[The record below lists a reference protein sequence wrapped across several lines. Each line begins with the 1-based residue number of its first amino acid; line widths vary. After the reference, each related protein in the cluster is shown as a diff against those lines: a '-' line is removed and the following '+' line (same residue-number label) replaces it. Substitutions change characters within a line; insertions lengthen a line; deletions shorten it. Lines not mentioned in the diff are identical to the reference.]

1 MIKIFYLALILF
13 ITTINAQIINVSG
26 NISTPGS
33 VVKNALI
40 TFIDDSDTSKSYT
53 SLTDSNGNYNI
64 GLVTSIGEYET
75 EIPED
80 FQLGQNYPNP
90 FANETVINYNLNKQ
104 ADVSV
109 TIYDILGREVKKFS
123 IGEQNAGIHG
133 IIWDGKNNF
142 GQMVTTGIYFYR
154 LQSGEKSQVN
164 KMIFTHGTE
173 TNNILNIKGN
183 FISLNS
189 LKAGK
194 IEKEDAIEVVKTYT
208 CRIEDNNI
216 TTPKILT
223 KEINGIKIDRDTT
236 INFGVIDEINA
247 FFPLNIGNEWNFDVT
262 WFDLLTGRDS
272 TIATLDYKIVTTKN
286 VNGKTYFGF
295 NRALP
300 FFPVNSFLEN
310 LDSVFVR
317 QNEKGDIYLNYEGN
331 EYLYFTFDT
340 SILGSL
346 KRTKLKDTDYYYLN
360 ESYSDTIVTQV
371 GSFNKCFKIL
381 NYFPDVPGT
390 EYYIWFSAGC
400 GPVHIY
406 YPELNFKYQLININI
421 NKQ

>member
-1 MIKIFYLALILF
+1 MKTGKIFYLALILF

-53 SLTDSNGNYNI
+53 ALTDSNGNYNI

-247 FFPLNIGNEWNFDVT
+247 FFPLNIGNEWTFQLENDTTYSFTSKITKTKQVNEKKYYGFD
-262 WFDLLTGRDS
+262 R
-272 TIATLDYKIVTTKN
+272 IM
-286 VNGKTYFGF
+286 
-295 NRALP
+295 P
-300 FFPVNSFLEN
+300 FFPESFIIPN
-310 LDSVFVR
+310 LDSIYVR
-317 QNEKGDIYLNYEGN
+317 QDEKGDILLLVDSSEYPYLI
-331 EYLYFTFDT
+331 F
-340 SILGSL
+340 SKSL
-346 KRTKLKDTDYYYLN
+346 SNQTCLQIKGVDYCYLN
-360 ESYSDTIVTQV
+360 ESKKDSVNTPLGQ
-371 GSFNKCFKIL
+371 FLKCDIFV
-381 NYFPDVPGT
+381 NYFPQFTDT
-390 EYYIWFSAGC
+390 DARTWFAPGC
-400 GPVHIY
+400 GPVKISVS
-406 YPELNFKYQLININI
+406 EGSSMLLVNMTIKKI
-421 NKQ
+421 